1 MNRHFFLIQD
11 DQIRY
16 LNMLY
21 LNRIDNQFY
30 VLNESGR
37 YSDIAQYSEKYDCVS
52 IKTVLSENLDRSKQI
67 VA

>member
-1 MNRHFFLIQD
+1 
-11 DQIRY
+11 
-16 LNMLY
+16 MLY